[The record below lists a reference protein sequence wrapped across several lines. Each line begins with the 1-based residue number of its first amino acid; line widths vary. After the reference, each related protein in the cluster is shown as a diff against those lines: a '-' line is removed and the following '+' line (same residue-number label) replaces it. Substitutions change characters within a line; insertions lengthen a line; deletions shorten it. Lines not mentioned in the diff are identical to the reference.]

1 MAEWRRSTWGE
12 EITLEYGK
20 ALRDYS
26 TDLGRVRVYG
36 SNGPIGWTDR
46 QLAEGPGVILGRKG
60 AYRGVRFSRD
70 AFFVIDTAYYVVP
83 KTELD
88 MRWIYY
94 AIIFH
99 NLGKIDDG
107 SPIPSTTRAAVYPI
121 PLRVPP
127 IAEQR
132 AIASVLGALDDKI
145 EQNQHTSLTLERLAQ
160 AIFRAWFVD
169 FEAVKAKALGSTA
182 FPSMRDATFN
192 ALPNTF
198 VESELGM
205 IPEGWRTS
213 PIGDVV
219 TVKGGATPST
229 KIGAYWEEGNSCW
242 ATPKDLSRLSVPVLL
257 DTERRITD
265 AGVAQISSGVL
276 PVGTVLLSSRA
287 PVGYLAIASV
297 PTAINQGF
305 IAMVCDGTLPSSY
318 VFNWTRHAMGEI
330 KGRASG
336 TTFAEISKASFR
348 PIPIV
353 VPTAPVIE
361 GFQELVDP
369 LFDLLTA
376 TARETSKLRAMRDYL
391 LPGLLSGQV
400 RLEVRHG

>member
-1 MAEWRRSTWGE
+1 MDEWRRSTWGE
-12 EITLEYGK
+12 EIILEYGK

-26 TDLGRVRVYG
+26 TAPGRVRVYG

-60 AYRGVRFSRD
+60 AYRGVQFSRD

-145 EQNQHTSLTLERLAQ
+145 ERNQHTSVTLERLTQ

-169 FEAVKAKALGSTA
+169 FEPVKAKALGSAA

-192 ALPNTF
+192 ALPRTF
-198 VESELGM
+198 IEAELGM

-229 KIGAYWEEGNSCW
+229 KIAEYWEEGNNCW
-242 ATPKDLSRLSVPVLL
+242 ATPKDLSRLSAPVLL
-257 DTERRITD
+257 DTERHITD
-265 AGVAQISSGVL
+265 AGVAQIGSGIL

-287 PVGYLAIASV
+287 PVGYLAIAKV

-305 IAMVCDGTLPSSY
+305 IAMVCDGALPPSY

-336 TTFAEISKASFR
+336 TTFAEISKTSFR
-348 PIPIV
+348 PMPIV
-353 VPTAPVIE
+353 VPTETVIE

-369 LFDLLTA
+369 LFDLLIA
-376 TARETSKLRAMRDYL
+376 TAKETVRLRAIRDYL
-391 LPGLLSGQV
+391 LPSLLSGQV
-400 RLEVRHG
+400 RVEARHG